1 MECFCFFWKGLFL
14 ENGDYLMIILFKL
27 VVMLWYVNFGEEIV
41 LWEIKCYLSEVIIY
55 VIIFNKDGDVVIF
68 FFDGVF

>member
-1 MECFCFFWKGLFL
+1 
-14 ENGDYLMIILFKL
+14 MIILFKL
-27 VVMLWYVNFGEEIV
+27 VVMLWYVIFGEEIV

-55 VIIFNKDGDVVIF
+55 VIIFNEDGDVVIF